1 MREATHHSSVGGRRA
16 IRRRRTII
24 RTINVTMTI
33 KRRDKTTATVITA
46 ECTLSLGVLPLS
58 VLTLCVL
65 ALCVDINV
73 VLSLAVVNAVV
84 NSTAAAA
91 IKPQQF

>member
-1 MREATHHSSVGGRRA
+1 MTVERRG
-16 IRRRRTII
+16 
-24 RTINVTMTI
+24 
-33 KRRDKTTATVITA
+33 KTTATVITA

-65 ALCVDINV
+65 ALCVDINA
-73 VLSLAVVNAVV
+73 VLRSAVVNAVV

>member
-1 MREATHHSSVGGRRA
+1 MK
-16 IRRRRTII
+16 
-24 RTINVTMTI
+24 MTVP
-33 KRRDKTTATVITA
+33 RRDKTTATVIRATA
-46 ECTLSLGVLPLS
+46 EYTLPLS

-65 ALCVDINV
+65 ALCVDINA
-73 VLSLAVVNAVV
+73 VLRSAVVNAVV